1 MIEIASINQLKFC
14 EELLRIFFFWK
25 WLVQIQRGAQFLA
38 RKVRISL

>member
-1 MIEIASINQLKFC
+1 MASVSQLQFREK
-14 EELLRIFFFWK
+14 LLRIFFFWK